1 MSDLPYQTFAATT
14 TVFVGADADITTRHS
29 TSPWPHSVIIRGHD
43 KHILLDLCLTSK
55 GVAHLYGVLAALMPD
70 PDPTPWADL
79 DMARLGAGPDPL
91 VVT

>member
-55 GVAHLYGVLAALMPD
+55 GVATLADLLANLVNPD
-70 PDPTPWADL
+70 PASTLTPEQ
-79 DMARLGAGPDPL
+79 
-91 VVT
+91 VTS